1 MSSRDLTMWMW
12 AEACRLLEQAERRH
26 RQFFRLGDLGGA
38 QLAWEPPVDI
48 FEDEGGILIV
58 VALPGVPAERIEV
71 SIDARTVV
79 VRARRQIPFGA
90 RSVAIH
96 RLEIP
101 HGYFER
107 RIQLPATQLELGARE
122 LIDGC
127 LILSMRKVR

>member
-1 MSSRDLTMWMW
+1 MWMW

-38 QLAWEPPVDI
+38 QFAWEPPVDI
-48 FEDEGGILIV
+48 FEDEGEILIV
-58 VALPGVPAERIEV
+58 IALPGVPAERSDV

-90 RSVAIH
+90 RSATIH